1 MARHLLYRQVLGVV
15 NWPKLRSLQRFQ
27 RLKFGYLYAD
37 VFAVMIDDLDH
48 LVSSAVSSVFGTML
62 NLPVVEES
70 EGAPM
75 SSGEQH
81 LAGSIGFIGIVTG
94 VIFVYSTVSF
104 AHEVTRGM
112 LGLET
117 NITGEEMVNDAFGE
131 ITNMIVGHIKS
142 RLADR
147 GMTCVLTIP
156 SILRGS
162 NFTIEPTSSTRR
174 RISTF
179 RCGVNPLVVE
189 VLLKS
194 NSSVSA
200 LAA

>member
-1 MARHLLYRQVLGVV
+1 
-15 NWPKLRSLQRFQ
+15 
-27 RLKFGYLYAD
+27 
-37 VFAVMIDDLDH
+37 MIDDLDH

-62 NLPVVEES
+62 NLPVVEEAESVPVTSS
-70 EGAPM
+70 EP
-75 SSGEQH
+75 H
-81 LAGSIGFIGIVTG
+81 LAGSVGFIGIVTG
-94 VIFVYSTVSF
+94 VIFVYSTVNF
-104 AHEVTRGM
+104 ARDVTRGM
-112 LGLET
+112 LGAET
-117 NITGEEMVNDAFGE
+117 TIAGDEMVNDAFGE

-179 RCGVNPLVVE
+179 RCGGNPLVVE

>member
-1 MARHLLYRQVLGVV
+1 
-15 NWPKLRSLQRFQ
+15 
-27 RLKFGYLYAD
+27 
-37 VFAVMIDDLDH
+37 MIDDMDH
-48 LVSSAVSSVFGTML
+48 LVSSAVASVFGTML
-62 NLPVVEES
+62 NLPVEEQAES
-70 EGAPM
+70 VPATD
-75 SSGEQH
+75 GEPH
-81 LAGSIGFIGIVTG
+81 MAGSVGFIGVVTG
-94 VIFVYSTVSF
+94 VVFVYSTVNF
-104 AHEVTRGM
+104 ARKVARGM
-112 LGLET
+112 LGSEHAT
-117 NITGEEMVNDAFGE
+117 TGEEMINDAFGE

-179 RCGVNPLVVE
+179 RCAGNQVVVE
-189 VLLKS
+189 VLLKP
-194 NSSVSA
+194 NSSQTA

>member
-1 MARHLLYRQVLGVV
+1 M
-15 NWPKLRSLQRFQ
+15 
-27 RLKFGYLYAD
+27 RLKFEAPPAD
-37 VFAVMIDDLDH
+37 VIRVMIDDLDH
-48 LVSSAVSSVFGTML
+48 LVSSAVASVFGTML
-62 NLPVVEES
+62 NLPVEEEAES
-70 EGAPM
+70 VAATD
-75 SSGEQH
+75 GEPQM
-81 LAGSIGFIGIVTG
+81 AGSVGFIGVVTG
-94 VIFVYSTVSF
+94 VVFVYSTVSF
-104 AHEVTRGM
+104 ARKVARGM
-112 LGLET
+112 LGPEHTT
-117 NITGEEMVNDAFGE
+117 NGEEMVNDAFGE

-179 RCGVNPLVVE
+179 RCAGNQVVVE
-189 VLLKS
+189 VLLKP
-194 NSSVSA
+194 NSSQTA

>member
-1 MARHLLYRQVLGVV
+1 
-15 NWPKLRSLQRFQ
+15 
-27 RLKFGYLYAD
+27 
-37 VFAVMIDDLDH
+37 MIDDLDH

-62 NLPVVEES
+62 NLPVVEEA

-75 SSGEQH
+75 VTGEPH
-81 LAGSIGFIGIVTG
+81 LAGSVGFIGIVTG
-94 VIFVYSTVSF
+94 VVFVYSTVSF
-104 AHEVTRGM
+104 AHKVTRGM
-112 LGLET
+112 LGTEI
-117 NITGEEMVNDAFGE
+117 ITGEEIVNDAFGE

-156 SILRGS
+156 SILRGT

-174 RISTF
+174 RISAF
-179 RCGVNPLVVE
+179 RCGGNQLVVE

>member
-1 MARHLLYRQVLGVV
+1 L
-15 NWPKLRSLQRFQ
+15 S
-27 RLKFGYLYAD
+27 LKFGASGAD
-37 VFAVMIDDLDH
+37 VFPVMIDDLDH

-70 EGAPM
+70 EGVPM
-75 SSGEQH
+75 SNGEAQ
-81 LAGSIGFIGIVTG
+81 LAGSVGFIGVLTG
-94 VIFVYSTVSF
+94 VVFVYSTVGF
-104 AHEVTRGM
+104 AHKVTRGM
-112 LGLET
+112 LGSESPV
-117 NITGEEMVNDAFGE
+117 IGEEMVNDAFGE

-179 RCGVNPLVVE
+179 QCDGSQVVVE
-189 VLLKS
+189 VLLKP
-194 NSSVSA
+194 NSSQTA